1 MDDFLYVSE
10 VIKRKRFIDLNP
22 QNIIKLRLFEQSST
36 PSRLFSLEKWS
47 SQSVRKSPKKCIE
60 HKDQFLTEIQR
71 FEKQII
77 FERKVHI
84 RHFLVISKHCGNTPF
99 SKIGC
104 WFSASEQK
112 IIALFL
118 LFLSSFSAKKQL
130 KTYARPKSR
139 FLLLGKCIWYKK
151 MKVTRN

>member
-36 PSRLFSLEKWS
+36 PSRLFPRKVELPECSKI
-47 SQSVRKSPKKCIE
+47 SQKKCIE
-60 HKDQFLTEIQR
+60 HKDQFLKEIQR

-84 RHFLVISKHCGNTPF
+84 RHFGHFQTLWRTEIRTQRTYGHKRTHQYYLLSLLCPYFSHSHCVESNGVRN
-99 SKIGC
+99 SDCLKYGH
-104 WFSASEQK
+104 SSEER
-112 IIALFL
+112 
-118 LFLSSFSAKKQL
+118 L
-130 KTYARPKSR
+130 KVFFTI
-139 FLLLGKCIWYKK
+139 F
-151 MKVTRN
+151 